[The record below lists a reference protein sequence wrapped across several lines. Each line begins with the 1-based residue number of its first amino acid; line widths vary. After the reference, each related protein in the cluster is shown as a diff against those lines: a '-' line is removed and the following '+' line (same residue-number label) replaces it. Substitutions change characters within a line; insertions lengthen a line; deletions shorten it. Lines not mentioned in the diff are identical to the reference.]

1 VAVSPAASALKKER
15 GTQSDSELLDI
26 FFERLEKGRAK
37 HSKNKDYKVIIVPLL
52 IGEFIRLGMVL

>member
-26 FFERLEKGRAK
+26 FLERLEKGRAK